1 MKVQDMTQRYRKFKR
16 TWGMWYLLNNSGST
30 GEIVYR
36 QNGGDCVLL
45 PEGMSEI
52 TLVLQA
58 VGRGENRA
66 SEELLPLVYDE
77 LRQLAAARMAHE
89 SAGQTLQPTALVHE
103 AWLRLVT
110 EGDRTWQNRAHFF
123 RAAAQA
129 MRRILVDRARHKS
142 SIKCGGGQDRLNV
155 EDLDLAVTTPDD
167 KILLID
173 DALARL
179 EAEDPESAR
188 IITLK
193 FFGGLTN
200 KEVAKTLGVTE
211 RTVER
216 EWAYAK
222 ARLYQMIQE
231 ET

>member
-1 MKVQDMTQRYRKFKR
+1 MELPGV
-16 TWGMWYLLNNSGST
+16 GSGST
-30 GEIVYR
+30 GEIAYR

-45 PEGMSEI
+45 SKGMSEI

-142 SIKCGGGQDRLNV
+142 SIKCGGGQDRLDI
-155 EDLDLAVTTPDD
+155 EDLDLAAATPDD

-188 IITLK
+188 VITLK

-200 KEVAKTLGVTE
+200 KEAAKTLGVTE

-222 ARLYQMIQE
+222 ACLYQMIQE
-231 ET
+231 EI

>member
-1 MKVQDMTQRYRKFKR
+1 
-16 TWGMWYLLNNSGST
+16 
-30 GEIVYR
+30 
-36 QNGGDCVLL
+36 
-45 PEGMSEI
+45 MSEI

-58 VGRGENRA
+58 VGRGESLA

-142 SIKCGGGQDRLNV
+142 SIKCGGGQERLNI
-155 EDLDLAVTTPDD
+155 EDLDLAAATPDD

-173 DALARL
+173 DGLARL
-179 EAEDPESAR
+179 EAEDPSSAR
-188 IITLK
+188 VITLK

-222 ARLYQMIQE
+222 ACLYEMIQE
-231 ET
+231 EV